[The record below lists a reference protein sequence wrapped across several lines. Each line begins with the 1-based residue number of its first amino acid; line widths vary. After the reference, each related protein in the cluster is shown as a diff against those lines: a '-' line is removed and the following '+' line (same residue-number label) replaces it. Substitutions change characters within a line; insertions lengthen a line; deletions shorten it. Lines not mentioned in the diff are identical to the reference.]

1 LIQSAG
7 IKTERSK
14 NVVRAKISDIET
26 CYSRAKD
33 WINNTGA
40 GVECQETLKY
50 YVNKLCPYYYDVHEV
65 FMDHAS
71 SFAAYTSE
79 RNFDDNSESSS
90 ESGTDTGSTAVET
103 GNDTTVT
110 DASTNS
116 ASSLKN
122 SFTTARKSPITLVSN

>member
-1 LIQSAG
+1 MV
-7 IKTERSK
+7 
-14 NVVRAKISDIET
+14 NVVFGVVLERRI

-79 RNFDDNSESSS
+79 KNFDDNSESSS
-90 ESGTDTGSTAVET
+90 ESGTDTGSTEVET
-103 GNDTTVT
+103 GTDTAVT

-116 ASSLKN
+116 ASSLK
-122 SFTTARKSPITLVSN
+122 SRSTTARKSPIKSGG